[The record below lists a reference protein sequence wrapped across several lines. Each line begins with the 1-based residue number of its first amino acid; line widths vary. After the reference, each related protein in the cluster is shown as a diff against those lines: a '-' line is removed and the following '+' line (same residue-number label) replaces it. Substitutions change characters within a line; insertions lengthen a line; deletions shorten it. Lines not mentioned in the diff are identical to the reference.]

1 MGYRRR
7 SALSC
12 ALASACAASDA
23 GAPAASDTTGT
34 STTTPVDA
42 TTTDAASSSSGTS
55 EIPPDGPWASGWPI
69 PAEPQTEGD
78 ADSGWYQLLNE
89 GYVSCGI
96 PTSMWA
102 FVKPL
107 TGAFLDAEPLPGR
120 PGPGADMPYN
130 WNVSVDSD
138 GVEVASQNCLTC
150 HAGYFDGKL
159 VVGLGNA
166 HTDFTERVDELLM
179 GVPTPELPG
188 GDLAVLYKFLDRIK
202 ALGPYTRM
210 RTVGTNPA
218 EAVAVTL
225 VAHRD
230 RDTLA
235 WSDEPLEPL
244 PEIIV
249 PSDPP
254 PWWRAHKKNA
264 LFYNAM
270 ARGDHRGTM
279 MLASSLCTDTVE
291 EATAISTY
299 FNNIHAFVKS
309 VRPPAYPFAI
319 DAALA
324 DVGEGVFLDNCAGCH
339 GTYGATEAE
348 DTYPNLLFPLDVI
361 GTDPVVAQ
369 GGTIYAPTWS
379 SGTTSRSTARSR
391 GWSPSSRSLATPR
404 HRSTACGRPGRFC
417 TTDRCPRS
425 RWCST
430 AASARPTGVD
440 WPTTAATS
448 TSAMS
453 AGRTCRSST
462 GRPRRPRTRSSS
474 STTRPGSPTTTVVTR
489 LVITSTTT
497 SAPRCSSTSRRCDAV
512 TLWRVVP

>member
-369 GGTIYAPTWS
+369 GGTIYAPHMVEWYNESFYGEITRMEPEQPFAGYAAPPLDGVWATGPFLHNGSVPSIALVLDS
-379 SGTTSRSTARSR
+379 SK
-391 GWSPSSRSLATPR
+391 
-404 HRSTACGRPGRFC
+404 
-417 TTDRCPRS
+417 
-425 RWCST
+425 
-430 AASARPTGVD
+430 RPTYWRRLAYDGSDFDERDVG
-440 WPTTAATS
+440 WPYLSLEYGQATAPADEVKFIYDTTWLAHDNGGHTF
-448 TSAMS
+448 
-453 AGRTCRSST
+453 GDHLDDDERT
-462 GRPRRPRTRSSS
+462 
-474 STTRPGSPTTTVVTR
+474 
-489 LVITSTTT
+489 
-497 SAPRCSSTSRRCDAV
+497 AV
-512 TLWRVVP
+512 LEYLKTL